1 MKLTQDSTKK
11 QGMGR
16 FQIEVPSILENLRMV
31 ESFIDNAK
39 DSLEITDEIY
49 GNIVISLTEAVN
61 NAIVHG
67 NKLDKNKVVKIS
79 LEVEEAGLKFSIEDE
94 GPGFD
99 HESLPDPT
107 APENIEKVTG
117 RGIFLM
123 KHLSD
128 EVEFSDSGNVVDLV
142 FYFNG

>member
-1 MKLTQDSTKK
+1 MKLTQDNTKK

-16 FQIEVPSILENLRMV
+16 FQIEVPSILDNLRMV
-31 ESFIDNAK
+31 ESFIENAR
-39 DSLEITDEIY
+39 DSLEFTDEIY

-67 NKLDKNKVVKIS
+67 NGSDKNKVVKIA
-79 LEVEEAGLKFSIEDE
+79 LEVDELGLKFIIEDE
-94 GPGFD
+94 GEGFD
-99 HESLPDPT
+99 HENLPDPT

-123 KHLSD
+123 KHLAD
-128 EVEFSDSGNVVDLV
+128 EVGFSDSGNIVELT
-142 FYFNG
+142 FYSNA